1 LHTHE
6 CLRCC
11 YYNYPRNGLS
21 NFKGG
26 FGLPHSLTSR
36 QQEYLEFVRQYIRAN
51 ESSPR
56 LEEISKHFQVKSP
69 TAHKILETLQSKGYL
84 YFGRDPNS
92 GFFIRL
98 IERAGSAEIVMEVP
112 IAGRVGAYGEVYDF
126 PQNLGHFASVF
137 VGAVPGNV
145 VALAVTKDIPQ
156 ASILSGDL
164 IIFDLEKKP
173 QPGDICIGPIGE
185 RFFLLKIASK
195 TLDKETTSLVTAQS
209 YPIPEDLTDP
219 DLDQL
224 LNWYPLAYDDE
235 THDLFEKIAEEQD
248 WPVGPI
254 KPELILATALRLTRA
269 LAF

>member
-1 LHTHE
+1 
-6 CLRCC
+6 
-11 YYNYPRNGLS
+11 
-21 NFKGG
+21 
-26 FGLPHSLTSR
+26 LPHSLTSR
-36 QQEYLEFVRQYIRAN
+36 QQEYLEFVRAYIQAN

-56 LEEISKHFQVKSP
+56 LEQISKHFQVKSP

-98 IERAGSAEIVMEVP
+98 IERAGSAEVVMEVP
-112 IAGRVGAYGEVYDF
+112 ITGRVGAYGEVYDF

-137 VGAVPGNV
+137 VGAAPCSVS
-145 VALAVTKDIPQ
+145 ALMVTEDIPQ
-156 ASILSGDL
+156 ASILAGDL

-195 TLDKETTSLVTAQS
+195 TLDKEFLSYVSAER
-209 YPIPEDLTDP
+209 YPIPENLSDP
-219 DLDQL
+219 DREQL
-224 LNWYPLAYDDE
+224 LNWYPLVYDE
-235 THDLFEKIAEEQD
+235 GTHDWFTKVAEEQD
-248 WPVGPI
+248 WPVAPI
-254 KPELILATALRLTRA
+254 KPEFIVATALRLTRA